1 VVRPVIGLGVKPGIP
16 QISTDDEPSDSAL
29 YIHTTYDT
37 TVT

>member
-1 VVRPVIGLGVKPGIP
+1 VIGLDVEPGIP
-16 QISTDDEPSDSAL
+16 QITTDDESSDSAL